1 MPEYQLGLSYT
12 RCRELLGQRLAEP
25 APAPI
30 QLLSGPR
37 QVGKTTLLLEIADM
51 WGARAIYASADSP
64 EGGLPGFWQRLWVR
78 AEEVATAQGSAIVLL
93 DEVHVVPNWSGK
105 LKGEWD
111 RLKRKRVP
119 VHIVATGSSA
129 LRIGSGSR
137 ESLAGRFE
145 RMTLTHWSAASLV
158 EIFNISAERAAEIVV
173 QIGGYPGVMSIRGD
187 TQRRLA
193 YIRDSIVEPAIG
205 RDILALGA
213 VRKPALLRQI
223 FAVSTSRPAE
233 IVALQKLQGQLQD
246 RGAIETVAHY
256 LDLLQEAYL
265 IAPLQKYSRHP
276 ARGRAAPPK
285 LVTLSNALLAVTDPR
300 GIPDMKTKS
309 ERRGHWIENVCLAH
323 AWNSGQQVRYWREEP
338 LEVDGII
345 DGSWGLWAIEVKTG
359 NIQAA
364 DLRGLLEFTA
374 RFPEYRPLLICEPAG
389 ILIAQRA
396 GIPAQTWQEFLMNVD
411 EIGVRV

>member
-1 MPEYQLGLSYT
+1 
-12 RCRELLGQRLAEP
+12 
-25 APAPI
+25 
-30 QLLSGPR
+30 
-37 QVGKTTLLLEIADM
+37 
-51 WGARAIYASADSP
+51 
-64 EGGLPGFWQRLWVR
+64 
-78 AEEVATAQGSAIVLL
+78 
-93 DEVHVVPNWSGK
+93 
-105 LKGEWD
+105 
-111 RLKRKRVP
+111 
-119 VHIVATGSSA
+119 
-129 LRIGSGSR
+129 
-137 ESLAGRFE
+137 
-145 RMTLTHWSAASLV
+145 MTLTHWSAASLV

-205 RDILALGA
+205 KDISALGA

>member
-1 MPEYQLGLSYT
+1 M
-12 RCRELLGQRLAEP
+12 
-25 APAPI
+25 
-30 QLLSGPR
+30 
-37 QVGKTTLLLEIADM
+37 
-51 WGARAIYASADSP
+51 
-64 EGGLPGFWQRLWVR
+64 
-78 AEEVATAQGSAIVLL
+78 LL

-205 RDILALGA
+205 KDISALGA

>member
-1 MPEYQLGLSYT
+1 M
-12 RCRELLGQRLAEP
+12 
-25 APAPI
+25 
-30 QLLSGPR
+30 
-37 QVGKTTLLLEIADM
+37 
-51 WGARAIYASADSP
+51 
-64 EGGLPGFWQRLWVR
+64 
-78 AEEVATAQGSAIVLL
+78 
-93 DEVHVVPNWSGK
+93 
-105 LKGEWD
+105 
-111 RLKRKRVP
+111 
-119 VHIVATGSSA
+119 
-129 LRIGSGSR
+129 
-137 ESLAGRFE
+137 
-145 RMTLTHWSAASLV
+145 
-158 EIFNISAERAAEIVV
+158 V

-205 RDILALGA
+205 KDISALGA

-276 ARGRAAPPK
+276 ARGRAATPK

-345 DGSWGLWAIEVKTG
+345 DGIIYAGMVGLGFAMTENVLYYGRAVQQGPEALTVVFVMRGMAAPFFHPLATGMTGIGLGWSRQSDNGFVKVTAPVLGFMLAVLIHGTWNGFATYGSAAAFFAAYFLIMGPAFIATLMVIAFSLRREGRIVRQYLYPDFRRGFFDPQEYERLCSVRGRIALCWNAFTTG
-359 NIQAA
+359 GFSEWRKRKRFNQLASELAFHRSRVNRRLASTSQMTPERDQAYLVSLLQVRQQMA
-364 DLRGLLEFTA
+364 RGS
-374 RFPEYRPLLICEPAG
+374 
-389 ILIAQRA
+389 
-396 GIPAQTWQEFLMNVD
+396 
-411 EIGVRV
+411 GVP